1 MYDQNYY
8 YFHNISDAYQTIT
21 AVIRTKALETTE
33 QGSAT
38 RGSRATSGPL
48 IIMLW
53 LGKIHLI
60 IQLIVVVEDL
70 CDL

>member
-1 MYDQNYY
+1 MDDQNYY

-33 QGSAT
+33 QESAT
-38 RGSRATSGPL
+38 RGSRATGGPL

-53 LGKIHLI
+53 PC
-60 IQLIVVVEDL
+60 VA
-70 CDL
+70 